1 MRRRLKKFDIDK
13 IMTLLRWLSI
23 IAVILYGKGDWDKTN
38 KSLDALKT
46 AVEIALLR
54 GEQQPKP
61 PAPQIETVIYK
72 EAAPGVIVPVI
83 DETDN
88 TDTEPQPQP
97 ETQQP
102 ADTESTD
109 TEDISQLE
117 ELLPDPMPE
126 SPETQEESNVQKI
139 HVAPET
145 QNEPQKTRW
154 VILITADFDCPPCR
168 TAQAALQKIKGNI
181 RIIDKENKLYKE
193 WLKLAEPVTG
203 YPVILCGEQTPD
215 AAFTVV
221 EKLTGYDRNTLVK
234 IEKYLSE
241 SEAASE

>member
-54 GEQQPKP
+54 GEQQPQP
-61 PAPQIETVIYK
+61 PTPQIETVIYK

-88 TDTEPQPQP
+88 TDTESQLQP
-97 ETQQP
+97 ETPQP
-102 ADTESTD
+102 TDTESTG

-117 ELLPDPMPE
+117 ELLPDPMPDGPE
-126 SPETQEESNVQKI
+126 VSETQDK
-139 HVAPET
+139 T
-145 QNEPQKTRW
+145 QTGEVPKTRW

-168 TAQAALQKIKGNI
+168 RAQAALQKIKGNI
-181 RIIDKENKLYKE
+181 RIINSDNKLYKD
-193 WLKLAEPVTG
+193 WLKLADPVTG
-203 YPVILCGEQTPD
+203 YPVLLCGEQTPD
-215 AAFTVV
+215 AVFTVV
-221 EKLTGYDRNTLVK
+221 EKLTGYDNNTLAK
-234 IEKYLSE
+234 IENYLNE
-241 SEAASE
+241 SEAAGE